1 MAPNDPNVGQLWDT
15 DILSGSQSF
24 PRTFLKVGTFP
35 YFCRIQG
42 TFMSGVISVVDKA
55 PLPASLPAPTLI
67 SPPDGSTGEDP
78 TPTFEWS
85 QVADPRD
92 VTYTLEIGF
101 GTADFKNVA
110 FTADGILATQFTLSI
125 GDALAPG
132 DYIWH
137 VRAVDGAGNTDNF
150 STPSTFTI
158 VAAVP
163 SPITINIDAGE
174 PVVGFFFNPDTILV
188 KPGQEV
194 TFAVTNIGSELHTFY
209 IAPSPQKAE
218 VLMFQFILPGATS
231 SATITIPTSISSLYF
246 YCLIVGHE
254 PGGMFGTI
262 EVR

>member
-163 SPITINIDAGE
+163 SPINNQHRCRGTRGRFLLQSRHHSCQARPRSYFRCDQHWERASH
-174 PVVGFFFNPDTILV
+174 L
-188 KPGQEV
+188 
-194 TFAVTNIGSELHTFY
+194 
-209 IAPSPQKAE
+209 
-218 VLMFQFILPGATS
+218 
-231 SATITIPTSISSLYF
+231 LYRPF
-246 YCLIVGHE
+246 TAKGLRC
-254 PGGMFGTI
+254 
-262 EVR
+262 